1 MDKKNYKKKGKKL
14 FVEKVKLKR
23 KITNLLKH
31 IIPRSFWLL
40 SLSLSQLLLLSPQLL
55 LWLPLLF
62 LLSLFVATAIIVVVV
77 IFEKNKIYKFD
88 LKDKIK
94 NYKIFD
100 KRAKKKK
107 TKKSKEEW
115 LD

>member
-1 MDKKNYKKKGKKL
+1 MDKKIFKKKGKKL

-40 SLSLSQLLLLSPQLL
+40 SLSLSQLLLLLPQLL

-62 LLSLFVATAIIVVVV
+62 LLLLFVATAAVVTTIIIVVVIV
-77 IFEKNKIYKFD
+77 EKNKSYKFD
-88 LKDKIK
+88 LKDKIIKFSTKEPRNQKK
-94 NYKIFD
+94 ND
-100 KRAKKKK
+100 
-107 TKKSKEEW
+107 
-115 LD
+115 